1 MVAVA
6 LVGACAI
13 GVTAWAIHRLL
24 TRRSYV
30 FRLGRQGLW
39 IDGQFYHWRQLRA
52 VTYYADLH
60 TLLIKVHRPDEIPLA
75 LQVDLSA
82 TPLRQLNSDQLQAE
96 FARRVDRLTW
106 KSV

>member
-13 GVTAWAIHRLL
+13 GVTVWAIHRLL

-39 IDGQFYHWRQLRA
+39 IDGQFYHWYQLLA
-52 VTYYADLH
+52 VTYYDDLH
-60 TLLIKVHRPDEIPLA
+60 TLLIKVQRPDEIPLA
-75 LQVDLSA
+75 LQVDLST
-82 TPLRQLNSDQLQAE
+82 TPFRRLNGDQLRAE
-96 FARRVDRLTW
+96 FARRVDRLSW